1 MAQLVIDRRRAQSAW
16 RQLLLHVDLVLLAA
30 TLTVSAVGVL
40 MVYTATRSTYAQYYL
55 DRQGIWTLIGV
66 GAMVLVASVD
76 YHRFEDVGYV
86 LYGAVLLGLV
96 GVFVVGHNALGS
108 TRWFQIGPLQLQPS
122 AFAAI
127 ALILAVATYCSRR
140 QEEGLN
146 AGRVAALL
154 VMLAVPTV
162 LVIKQPDLGSAI
174 VMVIAF
180 GAILVV
186 AGVKLRYL
194 AAVAVLGGLA
204 VFLVLDLGILHHY
217 QSGRLSSFLHQSAG
231 TNKAAYQINQ
241 SKITIGSGGFF
252 GKGIGHGSQT
262 NLGYVPEQYTDFIFT
277 AVGEQL
283 GFVGTASLLALFAVI
298 LWRILRTAQ
307 LAKDHF
313 GRLVCAGV
321 LGLIGFS
328 VFQNAGMTM
337 GIMPITGIPLPFV
350 SYGGSSTIAFFA
362 AIGLTLNVGM
372 RRYT

>member
-1 MAQLVIDRRRAQSAW
+1 LTQLVIDRRRVQSSW

-40 MVYTATRSTYAQYYL
+40 MVYTATRSEYSQRFL
-55 DRQGIWTLIGV
+55 DRQGLWTLLGV
-66 GAMVLVASVD
+66 GAMVIVASID
-76 YHRFEDVGYV
+76 YHRFEDVAYA
-86 LYGAVLLGLV
+86 LYGAVLLALV
-96 GVFVVGHNALGS
+96 AVFAVGHSALGS

-122 AFAAI
+122 AFAALV
-127 ALILAVATYCSRR
+127 LILAVAAYCARR

-146 AGRVAALL
+146 AIRIATLL
-154 VMLAVPTV
+154 IMLAVPTV
-162 LVIKQPDLGSAI
+162 LVIKQPDLGSAV

-194 AAVAVLGGLA
+194 LAVAALGILA
-204 VFLVLDLGILHHY
+204 AFLVLDLGILHRY
-217 QSGRLSSFLHQSAG
+217 QASRISVLFNPNHG
-231 TNKAAYQINQ
+231 TSKAAYQITQ
-241 SKITIGSGGFF
+241 SKITLGSGGLL
-252 GKGIGHGSQT
+252 GKGIGRGSQT
-262 NLGYVPEQYTDFIFT
+262 NGGYVPEQYTDFIFT

-283 GFVGTASLLALFAVI
+283 GFAGTASLLALFAVI
-298 LWRILRTAQ
+298 LWRILRIAQ
-307 LAKDHF
+307 LSKDGF

-350 SYGGSSTIAFFA
+350 SYGGSATIAFFA

-372 RRYT
+372 RRHT